1 MYGNFY
7 PRAAVP
13 GLSLLERI
21 GPGGEALKAW
31 HAHAFRR
38 AVILSMRSVGC
49 WNREPMHAL
58 RRWVCFGALDPLD
71 KPQSKLD
78 GVAEAR
84 RLQLL
89 IDAIVDYAIYMIDVD
104 GTVRSW
110 NAGAER
116 LKGYSADEIIGKP
129 FSSFYSPEDRAKGLP
144 QTALRIAAETGRFS
158 SEGWRVRK
166 DGRRFW
172 ALVVVDAIRDEQGQ
186 VIGFAKVTRDITER
200 QQAHNELLESERR
213 YRRLIEAVVDYAIFQ
228 LDPVGNVSTWN
239 PGAQRIKG
247 YDPDEIIGRHF
258 SQFYTPEDIQLGVPK
273 LALAEA
279 AKQGRFEAEGWRM
292 RKDGSRFWAS
302 VVIDRIKD
310 EAGELVGF
318 AKVTRDVTE
327 RKQAHEELQRVQLQ
341 LAASQKLEA
350 VGQLSGGIAHDFN
363 NLLMI
368 VLGNLET
375 AERNSRGFDN
385 STNLQRA
392 LANAKRGAQ
401 RAAALTSRLLAFS
414 RRQALDPR
422 PINLNNFLNGLQEF
436 LQRTLGERIEV
447 QAVGSAGLWS
457 IEADTNHLES
467 AIINLGINARDAMPD
482 GGKLTVEAVNVL
494 ADEDYCRV
502 NPELSPGQYV
512 IVCVTDTGTGMTAEV
527 LNHAFEPF
535 FTTKEPGHGT
545 GLGLSQVY
553 GFVKQSGGHVKI
565 YSEVGQG
572 TSIRMYFPR
581 YHGEARSADSDA
593 DEIRPEGE
601 KLETILVVEDDADL
615 RAYVSELLRDLNYRV
630 LVASS
635 AQAALTILL
644 QEESKV
650 DLLLTDVVM
659 PGINGR
665 ELGRRAHQIR
675 PGIKIL
681 YMTGYSRNAVVHQG
695 RLDEGVELLEKPVS
709 QAKLALRV
717 REMLDRFRPES

>member
-1 MYGNFY
+1 
-7 PRAAVP
+7 
-13 GLSLLERI
+13 
-21 GPGGEALKAW
+21 
-31 HAHAFRR
+31 
-38 AVILSMRSVGC
+38 
-49 WNREPMHAL
+49 
-58 RRWVCFGALDPLD
+58 
-71 KPQSKLD
+71 
-78 GVAEAR
+78 
-84 RLQLL
+84 
-89 IDAIVDYAIYMIDVD
+89 MIDVD
-104 GTVRSW
+104 GIVRSW
-110 NAGAER
+110 NSGAER
-116 LKGYSADEIIGKP
+116 LKGYPADEIIGQS

-166 DGRRFW
+166 DGSRFW
-172 ALVVVDAIRDEQGQ
+172 AFVVVDAIRNEQGQ
-186 VIGFAKVTRDITER
+186 VIGFAKVTRDITDR

-228 LDPVGNVSTWN
+228 LDPAGNVATWN

-247 YDPDEIIGRHF
+247 YDPDEIIGQHF
-258 SQFYTPEDIQLGVPK
+258 SRFYTPEDIQLGVPK

-279 AKQGRFEAEGWRM
+279 AEHGRFEAEGWRM

-302 VVIDRIKD
+302 VVIDRIMD

-327 RKQAHEELQRVQLQ
+327 RKQAQDELQRVQQQ

-368 VLGNLET
+368 VLGNLEN
-375 AERNSRGFDN
+375 AERNSRSLTG
-385 STNLQRA
+385 SANLHRA
-392 LANAKRGAQ
+392 LINAKRGAQ

-414 RRQALDPR
+414 RRQALDPQ

-447 QAVGSAGLWS
+447 QTVGSAGLWS
-457 IEADTNHLES
+457 IEADANHLES

-494 ADEDYCRV
+494 ADEDYCRM
-502 NPELSPGQYV
+502 NPELSPGQHV
-512 IVCVTDTGTGMTAEV
+512 IVCVTDTGIGMTADV

-535 FTTKEPGHGT
+535 FTTKEPGQGT

-581 YHGEARSADSDA
+581 YHGEARPLDSNA
-593 DEIRPEGE
+593 DEFRPGGE
-601 KLETILVVEDDADL
+601 RLETILVVEDDADL

-630 LVASS
+630 VVASS

-644 QEESKV
+644 QEEPKI

-659 PGINGR
+659 PGIDGR
-665 ELGRRAHQIR
+665 ELGRRAQQIR
-675 PGIKIL
+675 PNIKIL

-695 RLDEGVELLEKPVS
+695 RLDEGVELLEKPIS

-717 REMLDRFRPES
+717 REMLDRLDPNS

>member
-1 MYGNFY
+1 M
-7 PRAAVP
+7 
-13 GLSLLERI
+13 
-21 GPGGEALKAW
+21 
-31 HAHAFRR
+31 
-38 AVILSMRSVGC
+38 
-49 WNREPMHAL
+49 EPMRVL
-58 RRWVCFGALDPLD
+58 LRWVCLGALDPLD

-78 GVAEAR
+78 GVADAR
-84 RLQLL
+84 RVQLL
-89 IDAIVDYAIYMIDVD
+89 INAIVDYAIYMIDVD
-104 GTVRSW
+104 GIVRSW

-129 FSSFYSPEDRAKGLP
+129 FSLFYSPEDRAKGFP

-166 DGRRFW
+166 DGSRFW
-172 ALVVVDAIRDEQGQ
+172 ALVVVDAIRGEQGQ

-247 YDPDEIIGRHF
+247 YDPDEIIGQHF
-258 SQFYTPEDIQLGVPK
+258 SRFYTPEDIDLGVPK

-279 AKQGRFEAEGWRM
+279 AGKGRFEAEGWRM

-302 VVIDRIKD
+302 VVIDRITD

-327 RKQAHEELQRVQLQ
+327 RKQAQEELQRVQLQ

-375 AERNSRGFDN
+375 AERNSRGLAN
-385 STNLQRA
+385 SMNLQRA

-414 RRQALDPR
+414 RRQALDPQ

-447 QAVGSAGLWS
+447 QTVGSAGLWS

-512 IVCVTDTGTGMTAEV
+512 IVCVTDSGTGMTADV

-535 FTTKEPGHGT
+535 FTTKDPGQGT

-581 YHGEARSADSDA
+581 YHGDARPVDSES
-593 DEIRPEGE
+593 DEVRPEGE
-601 KLETILVVEDDADL
+601 KLETVLVVEDDADV

-630 LVASS
+630 VPASS

-644 QEESKV
+644 QEELKV

-665 ELGRRAHQIR
+665 ELGRRAQQIR
-675 PGIKIL
+675 PGVKIL

-717 REMLDRFRPES
+717 REMLDRLDSES

>member
-1 MYGNFY
+1 M
-7 PRAAVP
+7 RI
-13 GLSLLERI
+13 LL
-21 GPGGEALKAW
+21 
-31 HAHAFRR
+31 
-38 AVILSMRSVGC
+38 
-49 WNREPMHAL
+49 
-58 RRWVCFGALDPLD
+58 RWVCLGALDPLD

-78 GVAEAR
+78 GVADAR

-110 NAGAER
+110 NSGAER

-129 FSSFYSPEDRAKGLP
+129 FSLFYSPEDRAKGLP

-166 DGRRFW
+166 DGSRFW

-228 LDPVGNVSTWN
+228 LDPAGNVTTWN

-247 YDPDEIIGRHF
+247 YDPEEIIGQHF
-258 SQFYTPEDIQLGVPK
+258 SRFYTPEDIQLGVPK

-302 VVIDRIKD
+302 VVIDRITD

-327 RKQAHEELQRVQLQ
+327 RKQAQDELQRVQQQ

-375 AERNSRGFDN
+375 AERNSRGLAN

-414 RRQALDPR
+414 RRQALDPQ

-447 QAVGSAGLWS
+447 QTVGSAGLWS
-457 IEADTNHLES
+457 IEADANHLES

-512 IVCVTDTGTGMTAEV
+512 IVCVTDTGTGMTADV

-535 FTTKEPGHGT
+535 FTTKEPGQGT

-581 YHGEARSADSDA
+581 YHGDARPVDSDA
-593 DEIRPEGE
+593 DEFRPEGE

-615 RAYVSELLRDLNYRV
+615 RAYVSDASARLELSRRCGFQRPSCLDHPPAGRAEGRSFTDGCRHAWNQWTGAWSARATDPPRHQDPVYDRV
-630 LVASS
+630 LAKRRGPPRTPGRGSRVIREA
-635 AQAALTILL
+635 
-644 QEESKV
+644 
-650 DLLLTDVVM
+650 DLSGKT
-659 PGINGR
+659 R
-665 ELGRRAHQIR
+665 FARARNVR
-675 PGIKIL
+675 PAWP
-681 YMTGYSRNAVVHQG
+681 SN
-695 RLDEGVELLEKPVS
+695 D
-709 QAKLALRV
+709 
-717 REMLDRFRPES
+717 